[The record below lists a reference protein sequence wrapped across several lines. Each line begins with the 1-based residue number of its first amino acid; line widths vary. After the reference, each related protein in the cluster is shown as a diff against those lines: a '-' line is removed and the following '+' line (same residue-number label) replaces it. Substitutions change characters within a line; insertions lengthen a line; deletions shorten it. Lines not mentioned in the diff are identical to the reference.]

1 MVARARTIQNS
12 LRSWELANHPLAR
25 INPSSSRYGARE
37 RRELNLGRGL
47 EACRALTSSGNAS
60 NWILLNQNFL
70 AFRIEAGLK
79 IIDTAGAVTVLV
91 GVSRT
96 GEERSSTS
104 QNRRRFWEKVVDAD
118 GGGHGGAERTGEDPS
133 QSGVFSNGSI
143 GGTLSQTWQ

>member
-12 LRSWELANHPLAR
+12 LRSWELANRPLVR

-37 RRELNLGRGL
+37 RRELDLGRGL

-60 NWILLNQNFL
+60 DWILLNQNFL

-91 GVSRT
+91 SVEPEKRGPRFPRI
-96 GEERSSTS
+96 GGDPGRGFPERKGGGC
-104 QNRRRFWEKVVDAD
+104 RRRRAW
-118 GGGHGGAERTGEDPS
+118 RC
-133 QSGVFSNGSI
+133 
-143 GGTLSQTWQ
+143 